1 MSILNRRAKTKT
13 VLLNFI
19 LCAVLF
25 PEKYA
30 TAQAEL
36 DGVVGNSR
44 LPEPGDRS
52 SLPYVEAYLQ
62 EVYR

>member
-1 MSILNRRAKTKT
+1 MLTICVKTKT

-30 TAQAEL
+30 KAQAEL
-36 DGVVGNSR
+36 DCVIGSSR
-44 LPEPGDRS
+44 LPDLGDRG
-52 SLPYVEAYLQ
+52 SLPYVEAFLK